1 MGLQSEIMLA
11 MKEAMK
17 LKDKVTLETLRA
29 VKAELL
35 KIQTATG
42 ASSEISRVEEI
53 KLLQKMQ
60 KQRKDAAVIYEE
72 QGRKDLASEELAQ
85 TRVLAKFLPKQMTSS
100 ELEIAL
106 ADVIKKIGATS
117 PSDMGKV
124 MGVASKELS
133 GKADGRA
140 IATAVRMLLAKKM

>member
-29 VKAELL
+29 IKAELL
-35 KIQTATG
+35 KIQTASS

-53 KLLQKMQ
+53 KLLQKMK
-60 KQRKDAAVIYEE
+60 KQREDAAVIYEE

-85 TRVLAKFLPKQMTSS
+85 TKVLAKFLPKQMTSS
-100 ELEIAL
+100 ELEIVVVDL
-106 ADVIKKIGATS
+106 IKKIGAS
-117 PSDMGKV
+117 GPSDIGKV
-124 MGVASKELS
+124 MSVASKEFL
-133 GKADGRA
+133 GKAGGSE
-140 IATAVRMLLAKKM
+140 IARVVKMLLSKK

>member
-1 MGLQSEIMLA
+1 MSLQSEIMLA

-35 KIQTATG
+35 KIQTASN
-42 ASSEISRVEEI
+42 ASSEISREEET

-60 KQRKDAAVIYEE
+60 KQRKDAAIIYEE

-85 TRVLAKFLPKQMTSS
+85 TKVLANFLPKQMTSS
-100 ELEIAL
+100 ELEIAV
-106 ADVIKKIGATS
+106 ADLIKKIGASS
-117 PSDMGKV
+117 PSDIGKV
-124 MGVASKELS
+124 MSVASKDFL
-133 GKADGRA
+133 GKAGGSE
-140 IATAVRMLLAKKM
+140 IARVVKILLSKK

>member
-11 MKEAMK
+11 MKVAMK
-17 LKDKVTLETLRA
+17 LKDKITLETLRA

-35 KIQTATG
+35 KMQTASG
-42 ASSEISRVEEI
+42 ASSEISRVDEI

-60 KQRKDAAVIYEE
+60 KQRKDASIIYEE

-85 TRVLAKFLPKQMTSS
+85 TKVLAKFLPNQMTSS
-100 ELEIAL
+100 ELEIAV
-106 ADVIKKIGATS
+106 ADVIKKIGASS

-124 MGVASKELS
+124 MGVASKEFS

-140 IATAVRMLLAKKM
+140 IATTVKMLLAKK

>member
-1 MGLQSEIMLA
+1 MSLQSEIMLA

-35 KIQTATG
+35 KIQTSTG

-53 KLLQKMQ
+53 KLLHKMQ

-85 TRVLAKFLPKQMTSS
+85 TKVLAKFLPKQMTSS
-100 ELEIAL
+100 ELEIAV
-106 ADVIKKIGATS
+106 ADVIIKIGAS
-117 PSDMGKV
+117 SASDMGKV
-124 MGVASKELS
+124 MGVASKELL

-140 IATAVRMLLAKKM
+140 IATAVRMLLSKK

>member
-1 MGLQSEIMLA
+1 MSLQSEIMLA

-35 KIQTATG
+35 KIQTASS
-42 ASSEISRVEEI
+42 ASSEISREEEI

-60 KQRKDAAVIYEE
+60 KQRKDAAIIYEE

-85 TRVLAKFLPKQMTSS
+85 TKVLANFLPKQMTSS
-100 ELEIAL
+100 ELEIAV
-106 ADVIKKIGATS
+106 ADLIKKIGASS
-117 PSDMGKV
+117 PSDIGKV
-124 MGVASKELS
+124 MSVASKEFL
-133 GKADGRA
+133 GKAGGSEISRVVK
-140 IATAVRMLLAKKM
+140 ILLSKK

>member
-11 MKEAMK
+11 MKKAMK

-53 KLLQKMQ
+53 KLLHKMQ

-85 TRVLAKFLPKQMTSS
+85 TKVLAKFLPKQMTLS
-100 ELEIAL
+100 ELEIAV
-106 ADVIKKIGATS
+106 ADVIIKIGASS

-124 MGVASKELS
+124 MGIASKELL

-140 IATAVRMLLAKKM
+140 IATVVRMLLSKK

>member
-1 MGLQSEIMLA
+1 MSLQSEIMLA

-35 KIQTATG
+35 KIQTASS
-42 ASSEISRVEEI
+42 ASSEISRDEEI

-60 KQRKDAAVIYEE
+60 KQRKDAAIIYEE

-85 TRVLAKFLPKQMTSS
+85 TKVLANFLPKQMTSS
-100 ELEIAL
+100 ELEIAV
-106 ADVIKKIGATS
+106 ADLIKKIGASS
-117 PSDMGKV
+117 PSDIGKV
-124 MGVASKELS
+124 MSVASKEFL
-133 GKADGRA
+133 GKAGGSE
-140 IATAVRMLLAKKM
+140 IARVVKILLSKK

>member
-35 KIQTATG
+35 KIQTASG

-72 QGRKDLASEELAQ
+72 QGRKDLASEERAQ
-85 TRVLAKFLPKQMTSS
+85 TKVLEKFLPKQMTSS
-100 ELEIAL
+100 ELEIAV
-106 ADVIKKIGATS
+106 ADLIKKIGAS
-117 PSDMGKV
+117 SLSDIGKV
-124 MGVASKELS
+124 MSVASKEFL
-133 GKADGRA
+133 GKAGGSE
-140 IATAVRMLLAKKM
+140 IARVVKIILSKK

>member
-53 KLLQKMQ
+53 KLLHKMQ

-85 TRVLAKFLPKQMTSS
+85 TKVLAKFLPKQMTSS
-100 ELEIAL
+100 ELEIAV
-106 ADVIKKIGATS
+106 ADVIIKIGASS

-124 MGVASKELS
+124 MGIASKELL

-140 IATAVRMLLAKKM
+140 IATVVRMLLSKKQ

>member
-1 MGLQSEIMLA
+1 

-35 KIQTATG
+35 KIQTASS

-53 KLLQKMQ
+53 KLLQKMK
-60 KQRKDAAVIYEE
+60 KQRKDAAVIYAE

-85 TRVLAKFLPKQMTSS
+85 TKVLAKFLPKQMTSS
-100 ELEIAL
+100 ELEIVV
-106 ADVIKKIGATS
+106 ADLIKKIGASS
-117 PSDMGKV
+117 PSDIGKV
-124 MGVASKELS
+124 MSVASKEFL
-133 GKADGRA
+133 GKAGGSE
-140 IATAVRMLLAKKM
+140 IARVVKMLLSKK